1 MTERQA
7 RFPTL
12 SRDQMTATQRKVVD
26 EILSS
31 PRGSIGG
38 PMQPWLR
45 SPELALLLQQVGQ
58 YNRFSS
64 SAPKRLHELA
74 ILLTARHHD
83 CEFVWFAHYD
93 LALAAGL
100 APAVADDINDGRRPA
115 TLKPDETVVFDFCGE
130 LREQGRVSDPTF
142 AAAKSLLG
150 DQGVIDLTVALGF
163 YSLIAITL
171 AVAETG
177 APPDAKVKLKPLQR

>member
-1 MTERQA
+1 MSA
-7 RFPTL
+7 
-12 SRDQMTATQRKVVD
+12 AQRAVVD
-26 EILSS
+26 EIMSS

-45 SPELALLLQQVGQ
+45 SPELALLLQHVGQ

-64 SAPKRLHELA
+64 ATPKRLHEMA

-100 APAVADDINDGRRPA
+100 ERAVADDIAEGRRPRGMD
-115 TLKPDETVVFDFCGE
+115 PDETTVFEFCSE
-130 LREQGRVSDPTF
+130 LHGQGRVSDATF
-142 AAAKSLLG
+142 AAAQALLG

-163 YSLIAITL
+163 YSLIALTL
-171 AVAETG
+171 AVAQVG
-177 APPDAKVKLKPLQR
+177 APPDAAVRLPPRNG